1 MLERGWSNYKS
12 HDAGGSIKWFNH
24 FEKSL
29 GSSFKS
35 DTLTYSVTRQFHF
48 LVFIS
53 REIKNIN
60 RKSCMQISLAALCTI
75 APKLEIAE
83 VSINRQ
89 M

>member
-1 MLERGWSNYKS
+1 M
-12 HDAGGSIKWFNH
+12 
-24 FEKSL
+24 
-29 GSSFKS
+29 
-35 DTLTYSVTRQFHF
+35 TRQFHF

-53 REIKNIN
+53 REIKNIH
-60 RKSCMQISLAALCTI
+60 RKSYMQISLAALCTI